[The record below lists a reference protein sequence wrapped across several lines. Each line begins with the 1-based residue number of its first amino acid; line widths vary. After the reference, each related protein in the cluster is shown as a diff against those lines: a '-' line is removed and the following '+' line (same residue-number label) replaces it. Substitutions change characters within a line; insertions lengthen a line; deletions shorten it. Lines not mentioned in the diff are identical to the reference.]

1 MLIFIAIFIYFYK
14 KNKHFFN
21 HKQKLNNFILLCLLT
36 MLSVFLI
43 SPTAI
48 ARWQTATLYI
58 PFLIIFTRI
67 WEKPF
72 IMQISLLG
80 GLFIV
85 FPFLD
90 KFRSFT
96 SWSQFDFKINFKISE
111 NNFNS
116 NLNHDVIKSYIKD
129 LKKITPG
136 TLFDRAEFLKI
147 AITLPNSIETSRPDL
162 NQNLLDAIKELVKNA
177 IKELIDFRIQE
188 GISMEKDLL
197 SNLEVIQNKLIQI
210 EELIPERMNS
220 IKKRLKKNL
229 DNIKVEIDLNRF
241 EQELI
246 YYLEKFDINEE
257 IVRLKNHLIYF
268 KTTLSESQIEKGK
281 KLTFISQELG
291 REINTI
297 GSKSN
302 NLPMQ
307 KAVVEMKNEL
317 EKIKEQLLNV
327 L

>member
-1 MLIFIAIFIYFYK
+1 MLQSMTGFGNASIDSELGK
-14 KNKHFFN
+14 
-21 HKQKLNNFILLCLLT
+21 
-36 MLSVFLI
+36 
-43 SPTAI
+43 
-48 ARWQTATLYI
+48 
-58 PFLIIFTRI
+58 
-67 WEKPF
+67 
-72 IMQISLLG
+72 ISLDIKSLNSKN
-80 GLFIV
+80 
-85 FPFLD
+85 LD
-90 KFRSFT
+90 LNYSLNPMFRNIESDIRSILTT
-96 SWSQFDFKINFKISE
+96 SLKRGKIDFKINFKISE

-147 AITLPNSIETSRPDL
+147 AITLPNSIETNRPDL

-210 EELIPERMNS
+210 EELIPDRMNS

>member
-1 MLIFIAIFIYFYK
+1 MLQSMTGFGNASIDSELGK
-14 KNKHFFN
+14 
-21 HKQKLNNFILLCLLT
+21 
-36 MLSVFLI
+36 
-43 SPTAI
+43 
-48 ARWQTATLYI
+48 
-58 PFLIIFTRI
+58 
-67 WEKPF
+67 
-72 IMQISLLG
+72 ISLDIKSLNSKN
-80 GLFIV
+80 
-85 FPFLD
+85 LD
-90 KFRSFT
+90 LNYSLNPMFRNIESDIRSILTT
-96 SWSQFDFKINFKISE
+96 SLKRGKIDFKINFKISE

-116 NLNHDVIKSYIKD
+116 NLNHDVIKSYIND

>member
-1 MLIFIAIFIYFYK
+1 MLQSMTGFGNASIDSEFGK
-14 KNKHFFN
+14 
-21 HKQKLNNFILLCLLT
+21 
-36 MLSVFLI
+36 
-43 SPTAI
+43 
-48 ARWQTATLYI
+48 
-58 PFLIIFTRI
+58 
-67 WEKPF
+67 
-72 IMQISLLG
+72 ISLDIKSLNSKN
-80 GLFIV
+80 
-85 FPFLD
+85 LD
-90 KFRSFT
+90 LNYSLNPMFRNIESDIRSILTT
-96 SWSQFDFKINFKISE
+96 SLKRGKIDFKINFKISE

-147 AITLPNSIETSRPDL
+147 AITLPNSIETNRPDL

-268 KTTLSESQIEKGK
+268 KTTLNESQIEKGK

-307 KAVVEMKNEL
+307 QAVVEMKNEL

>member
-1 MLIFIAIFIYFYK
+1 MLQSMTGFGNASIDSELGK
-14 KNKHFFN
+14 
-21 HKQKLNNFILLCLLT
+21 
-36 MLSVFLI
+36 
-43 SPTAI
+43 
-48 ARWQTATLYI
+48 
-58 PFLIIFTRI
+58 
-67 WEKPF
+67 
-72 IMQISLLG
+72 ISLDIKSLNSKN
-80 GLFIV
+80 
-85 FPFLD
+85 LD
-90 KFRSFT
+90 LNYSLNPMFRNIESDIRSILTT
-96 SWSQFDFKINFKISE
+96 SLKRGKIDFKINFKISE

-197 SNLEVIQNKLIQI
+197 SNLEVIQNKLIHI

-229 DNIKVEIDLNRF
+229 DTIKVEVDLNRF

>member
-1 MLIFIAIFIYFYK
+1 MLQSMTGFGNASIDSELGK
-14 KNKHFFN
+14 
-21 HKQKLNNFILLCLLT
+21 
-36 MLSVFLI
+36 
-43 SPTAI
+43 
-48 ARWQTATLYI
+48 
-58 PFLIIFTRI
+58 
-67 WEKPF
+67 
-72 IMQISLLG
+72 ISLDIKSLNSKN
-80 GLFIV
+80 
-85 FPFLD
+85 LD
-90 KFRSFT
+90 LNYSLNPMFRNIESDIRSILTT
-96 SWSQFDFKINFKISE
+96 SLKRGKIDFKINFKISE

-268 KTTLSESQIEKGK
+268 KTTLNESQIEKGK

-307 KAVVEMKNEL
+307 QAVVEMKNEL

>member
-1 MLIFIAIFIYFYK
+1 MLQSMTGFGNASIDSEFGK
-14 KNKHFFN
+14 
-21 HKQKLNNFILLCLLT
+21 
-36 MLSVFLI
+36 
-43 SPTAI
+43 
-48 ARWQTATLYI
+48 
-58 PFLIIFTRI
+58 
-67 WEKPF
+67 
-72 IMQISLLG
+72 ISLDIKSLNSKN
-80 GLFIV
+80 
-85 FPFLD
+85 LD
-90 KFRSFT
+90 LNYSLNPMFRNIESDIRSILTT
-96 SWSQFDFKINFKISE
+96 SLKRGKIDFKINFKISE

-136 TLFDRAEFLKI
+136 TSFDRAEFLKI
-147 AITLPNSIETSRPDL
+147 AITLPNSIETNRPDL
-162 NQNLLDAIKELVKNA
+162 NQNLLDAIIELVKNA
-177 IKELIDFRIQE
+177 IKELIDFRTQE
-188 GISMEKDLL
+188 GVSMEKDLL
-197 SNLEVIQNKLIQI
+197 SNLQVIQNKLIQI

-268 KTTLSESQIEKGK
+268 KTTLNESQIEKGK

-307 KAVVEMKNEL
+307 QAVVEMKNEL